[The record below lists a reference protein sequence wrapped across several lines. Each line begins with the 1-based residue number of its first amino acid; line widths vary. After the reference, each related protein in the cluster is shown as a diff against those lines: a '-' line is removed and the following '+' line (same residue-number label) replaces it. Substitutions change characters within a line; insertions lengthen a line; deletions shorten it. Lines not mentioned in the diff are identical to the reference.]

1 MHCETGWPKL
11 MRRFLRQS
19 GSSLASLPQGE
30 YSVQH
35 CSGLPRRLQTTICPL
50 QAASVSFSVAV
61 HGACSHCALT
71 ISPCV
76 VNADRYL
83 HYQTDRTYPSIILF
97 GVAAPDAEAGVDD
110 GAKRPKLPPEASRSF
125 CSSASA
131 RRLRKSERWTR
142 PTVCDAKRSAAVE
155 A

>member
-1 MHCETGWPKL
+1 MVFRT
-11 MRRFLRQS
+11 FLRQGC
-19 GSSLASLPQGE
+19 GSSFGSVPQGE
-30 YSVQH
+30 CSIQHHCWTLHHLVQ
-35 CSGLPRRLQTTICPL
+35 RTICPL

-76 VNADRYL
+76 CLNADTRYL
-83 HYQTDRTYPSIILF
+83 HYQDKNKQTYPSITLL

-142 PTVCDAKRSAAVE
+142 PTVCDARRSAAVE